1 MDLGEPRFSEENVTI
16 GIMSTKQGVRLA
28 QNPTDSIGITTAI
41 FFGYIFFFFN
51 IFCCSDWAVKYL
63 NLLT

>member
-28 QNPTDSIGITTAI
+28 QNPTDSICITTAH
-41 FFGYIFFFFN
+41 FVWLHPNFL
-51 IFCCSDWAVKYL
+51 K
-63 NLLT
+63 